1 LSYKQAWPCPI
12 ALARPPIQ
20 ALLVE
25 KFKNLLAASVLGIA
39 VSAAHA
45 ATDAEAILQQR
56 ATQPDRS
63 GKKRIG
69 IASYYHAMFNGR
81 KMADGSR
88 FDPDGINAASK
99 SLPLG
104 TLARV
109 TNLETNQSAVVR
121 IQDRGPYVDGRIID
135 LSPRIAQVIGITHKG
150 LAKVAVIPIAVPM
163 PDGTMRNG
171 EAARGDSAQDITS
184 SNPG

>member
-1 LSYKQAWPCPI
+1 MKQHQHTLVA
-12 ALARPPIQ
+12 
-20 ALLVE
+20 ALLV
-25 KFKNLLAASVLGIA
+25 LAPL
-39 VSAAHA
+39 VSIPGAQA
-45 ATDAEAILQQR
+45 ATDAEAIVMQR
-56 ATQPDRS
+56 AAHPDRS

-69 IASYYHAMFNGR
+69 IASYYHSMFSGR
-81 KMADGSR
+81 KMADGKR

-135 LSPRIAQVIGITHKG
+135 LSPRVAQELGMTHKG
-150 LAKVAVIPIAVPM
+150 LAKVAVTPITVPM
-163 PDGTMRNG
+163 PDGTLRVG
-171 EAARGDSAQDITS
+171 EGGLAEHSPST
-184 SNPG
+184 SNPNVS

>member
-1 LSYKQAWPCPI
+1 MQEFI
-12 ALARPPIQ
+12 
-20 ALLVE
+20 
-25 KFKNLLAASVLGIA
+25 KNLLATSVLALA
-39 VSAAHA
+39 VSAAQA

-81 KMADGSR
+81 KMADGNR

-109 TNLETNQSAVVR
+109 TNLETNQSALVR

-150 LAKVAVIPIAVPM
+150 LAKVAVTPIAVPM
-163 PDGTMRNG
+163 PDGTLRFG
-171 EAARGDSAQDITS
+171 EAGRSEGAQGTTTPNAS
-184 SNPG
+184 

>member
-1 LSYKQAWPCPI
+1 
-12 ALARPPIQ
+12 
-20 ALLVE
+20 VE
-25 KFKNLLAASVLGIA
+25 KFIKNLLVSSVLVLA
-39 VSAAHA
+39 VTGAQA

-56 ATQPDRS
+56 AMQPDRS

-81 KMADGSR
+81 KMADGNR

-109 TNLETNQSAVVR
+109 TNLETNESALVR

-135 LSPRIAQVIGITHKG
+135 LSPRIAKSIGITHKG
-150 LAKVAVIPIAVPM
+150 LAKVAVTPIAVPM
-163 PDGTMRNG
+163 PDGSLRFG
-171 EAARGDSAQDITS
+171 EAERSESAQS
-184 SNPG
+184 AS